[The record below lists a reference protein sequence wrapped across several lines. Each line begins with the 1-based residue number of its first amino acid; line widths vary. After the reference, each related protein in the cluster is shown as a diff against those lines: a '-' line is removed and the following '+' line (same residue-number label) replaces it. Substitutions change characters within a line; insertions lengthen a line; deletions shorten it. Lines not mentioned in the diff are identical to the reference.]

1 MSRIKDK
8 IPSIRMRLGD
18 LNIKLGVD
26 PKVDALYYELL
37 ELKKKRIAGPTI
49 LNRLLTGSIL
59 ETLAEPSEVEKAK
72 SAAVDI
78 LNMFLVDDD

>member
-1 MSRIKDK
+1 MARIKDK
-8 IPSIRMRLGD
+8 VPSVRLRFGD
-18 LNIKLGVD
+18 LNIKLGKD

-37 ELKKKRIAGPTI
+37 ELKKKKLAGNTV
-49 LNRLLTGSIL
+49 LNRLLIGSIL